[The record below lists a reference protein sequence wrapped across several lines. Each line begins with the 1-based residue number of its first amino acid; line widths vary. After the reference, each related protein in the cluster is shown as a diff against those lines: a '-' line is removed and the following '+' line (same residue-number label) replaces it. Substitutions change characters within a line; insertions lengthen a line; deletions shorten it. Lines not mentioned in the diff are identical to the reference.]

1 MCGTASHVVLHQS
14 NFAFRRLTTLATA
27 LATSLALAACSS
39 ENSSAP
45 RGGRS
50 GPSEFTSAPSQNA
63 ADRSDISVSTTM
75 SSADTRTAGVDVAS
89 ERSVEEGDIYRVL
102 SDSLILNLNS
112 YRGLQIIDFGD
123 PSKPEMIGSL
133 ALLGTPVELYVLG
146 DRAYVLLNRWHGFY
160 GVPHQMELTERYGA
174 SAVVVDLSDPSA
186 PELID
191 RAEIPGQIA
200 TSRMVHGDE
209 SAALY
214 VATQAGGRWTYGFSS
229 EATDAYA
236 EVISFDISDGTLEQR
251 GQVEIQGMVSDIQA
265 TPSAILVAV
274 RALNESLDEPREQA
288 RVTLVD
294 IDDPTG
300 AILEGGHVGIDGYVM
315 SQFNLDLHE
324 GVLRVISSSTRG
336 GSNASNTLQTF
347 DASDIHDLRPID
359 SLDFGAGQRLYA
371 TLFLGNKA
379 FAVTFLRIDPFHAF
393 EISAEGQVHEAMEYE
408 VTGWNDFFR
417 DVFGQTW
424 LIGVGSDQVGSRT
437 LAAVSLY
444 DIEDLTNPHPLIA
457 RTRIDE
463 SGGWS
468 EARWDHRAFSVLEN
482 TVDVLSPAGDVETE
496 LMLLPFSARWSG
508 SERRSGVQIFT
519 FSKDSLTARGAMRQK
534 APVRRSFLADEAL
547 TANLSHNELSLV
559 DVSSVDDPE
568 ELGRM
573 NLAPNYSNFFDLGEY
588 GARIETS
595 YWDVGGWRLDVIAL
609 GEDPDGAEA
618 LAGIDLPLYASPYQV
633 GDQVV
638 SVDRYTQGA
647 REIQVYDL
655 SNPLA
660 LRRASRLTDND
671 GRYSYWYDPTVI
683 DNALAFLNHVYR
695 SEVVGDEHVC
705 RESPLDT
712 NACRSQTTV
721 DVNGKPLIKNILV
734 PDCTYH
740 RGGITCTE
748 LEGEDPICSG
758 RIQECYVDLES
769 NTACEGVDADDVPT
783 RENCYDRTRER
794 YWWEIKLKMIDLRDP
809 DSAQITATAPFPT
822 DAEGIALIPDAS
834 NLWLSYRVPVEAAAV
849 AGSGEVARPLVKF
862 YIQRTDASNP
872 QAPVFGP
879 PINVPGTLL
888 AVEGSVLYTH
898 DYRWQDEV
906 VENTIVRLEL
916 IEGRAYE
923 QATYSLGD
931 AQVDQVRLDGAGHI
945 LISHR
950 APFEFRTHDTLV
962 ESAVIGI
969 ESPTGAIGD
978 WRSFRVPRP
987 EFLTVLAANEF
998 LEELSTTEIGSS
1010 YSLREAL
1017 PGRALYSA
1025 RGGALILNL
1034 EDPREPYFQAFLPT
1048 HGWPKRFT
1056 VIDRDLFVP
1065 AGSYGIFKFDLDEF
1079 NLLEP

>member
-1 MCGTASHVVLHQS
+1 
-14 NFAFRRLTTLATA
+14 
-27 LATSLALAACSS
+27 
-39 ENSSAP
+39 
-45 RGGRS
+45 
-50 GPSEFTSAPSQNA
+50 
-63 ADRSDISVSTTM
+63 
-75 SSADTRTAGVDVAS
+75 
-89 ERSVEEGDIYRVL
+89 RSVEEGDIYRVL

-123 PSKPEMIGSL
+123 PSQPEMIGSL

-160 GVPHQMELTERYGA
+160 GVPYQMELTERYGA

-191 RAEIPGQIA
+191 QAEIPGQIA

-214 VATQAGGRWTYGFSS
+214 VATQAGGRWTYGFGS
-229 EATDAYA
+229 EATDAHA

-274 RALNESLDEPREQA
+274 RALNESLVEPREQA

-300 AILEGGHVGIDGYVM
+300 AILEGGHVWIDGYVM

-324 GVLRVISSSTRG
+324 GVLRVISSSTRW
-336 GSNASNTLQTF
+336 GSDASNTLQTF
-347 DASDIHDLRPID
+347 DASDIYDLRPID

-417 DVFGQTW
+417 DVFGQTR

-437 LAAVSLY
+437 VAAVSLY
-444 DIEDLTNPHPLIA
+444 EIEDLTNPHPLIA

-482 TVDVLSPAGDVETE
+482 TVDVLSPAGDVETG
-496 LMLLPFSARWSG
+496 LVLLPFSARWSG

-519 FSKDSLTARGAMRQK
+519 FSRDSLTARGAMRQK
-534 APVRRSFLADEAL
+534 ASVRRSFLADEAL
-547 TANLSHNELSLV
+547 TANLSRNGLSLV

-573 NLAPNYSNFFDLGEY
+573 NLSPNYRNFFDLGEY

-595 YWDVGGWRLDVIAL
+595 YWDLGGRRLDVIAL
-609 GEDPDGAEA
+609 AEDPDGAEA
-618 LAGIDLPLYASPYQV
+618 LAGIDLPLYASLYQV

-638 SVDRYTQGA
+638 SVDRGTQGV

-660 LRRASRLTDND
+660 PRRASSLTDYYE
-671 GRYSYWYDPTVI
+671 RYRYWHDPTVI
-683 DNALAFLNHVYR
+683 DNALAFVQDLFR
-695 SEVVGDEHVC
+695 SEVVNERRIC
-705 RESPLDT
+705 RRYPLDT

-721 DVNGKPLIKNILV
+721 DVNGEPLIKNILV

-740 RGGITCTE
+740 RVVFDCTE
-748 LEGEDPICSG
+748 DLVCSDQF
-758 RIQECYVDLES
+758 QECYVDLES
-769 NTACEGVDADDVPT
+769 NTACENVDADDVPT
-783 RENCYDRTRER
+783 REKCFNRSGERVWLERE
-794 YWWEIKLKMIDLRDP
+794 LKILDLRDP
-809 DSAQITATAPFPT
+809 DSAQITVTAPFPT

-834 NLWLSYRVPVEAAAV
+834 NLWLSYRVPVEAAA
-849 AGSGEVARPLVKF
+849 AERSGEVARPLAKF

-923 QATYSLGD
+923 QAAYSLGD
-931 AQVDQVRLDGAGHI
+931 AQVGRVRLDGAGHI
-945 LISHR
+945 LIGHR
-950 APFEFRTHDTLV
+950 APFEFRAHDLLL
-962 ESAVIGI
+962 ESAVIGL
-969 ESPTGAIGD
+969 ENQTGSIGD
-978 WRSFRVPRP
+978 SRSFRVPGP

-1048 HGWPKRFT
+1048 QDWPNRFT
-1056 VIDRDLFVP
+1056 VIDRDLYVP